1 MNDAGIVA
9 FILLALAALAID
21 AIIPD
26 KPGRWAGPAS
36 ASDVAKIVS
45 GGKPKS
51 TPRHGAKLALLLVV
65 VFVLWI
71 TLQGG

>member
-9 FILLALAALAID
+9 FILLALASLAID

-36 ASDVAKIVS
+36 ASDVAKIVG
-45 GGKPKS
+45 GGKPKAS
-51 TPRHGAKLALLLVV
+51 PRHGAKLALLLVV
-65 VFVLWI
+65 VFVLWMMM
-71 TLQGG
+71 QGG

>member
-36 ASDVAKIVS
+36 AADVAKIVS
-45 GGKPKS
+45 GGKPKA
-51 TPRHGAKLALLLVV
+51 TPRHGLKLALLIPV
-65 VFVLWI
+65 VFLLWR
-71 TLQGG
+71 LLA